1 MIELLSE
8 LKREHMATLII
19 FLSDIHI
26 KAPSDP
32 ILAHHK
38 EIVDASFS
46 DYSEAVNDCHLVITG
61 DIAQSGKKAEY
72 DLAKAFIEN
81 ISDHVLK
88 RIGKRPGVA
97 LCPGNHDCDF
107 SEDQDVRNL
116 IIDKMDYRAETKQG
130 LSDALSEPLKA
141 YFDFTAEVASPTHG
155 PGRWTTYYRFSGD
168 VRINYTALNV
178 ALTSGLPERQGKLL
192 FSLAADTD
200 SDSTDSGISI
210 YLLHQ
215 PLNWLVADCARDVGD
230 LISTRADIALF
241 GHEHRERGFVVAGL
255 YDESKVINFNAD
267 VLQDRKGKLP
277 SGFRTVLIQNEGK
290 IKSSR
295 YVWQN
300 TSYLKDH
307 AKSDVT
313 WRDCLNQESRRSVL
327 AFRREFV
334 SWIDD
339 IGATYA
345 HRRKEKL
352 TLSDIFVWPNLR
364 IKNWDKSAQS
374 LLIDAEELSASKC
387 FDVVASY
394 GVVTVT
400 GDEQHGKTTL
410 AKRWLAKLKSIGF
423 FPLYV
428 ACSDIRSIKG
438 AYIDE
443 KVKELVKVQYA
454 CSSSDA
460 FDQLDP
466 KQRAVIID
474 DFDDLTFNSEG
485 KTEILKILKEH
496 FGTVILLVSD
506 TPGVEIWLDKILS
519 EVKFSKQS
527 SFELLQM
534 NFQSRTQLI
543 EKWLHI
549 GNEYSLER
557 EDIES
562 TATRLGRL
570 VSDALGRNLV
580 PSVPL
585 FVLIILQRAES
596 ESELETVIQNG
607 SHGFLYEALITRAIG
622 EKVPSFTVDTAQ
634 TYLTHYAET
643 IFSAGLD
650 GLSLHEAES
659 FHRDHCDFYEIAYS
673 FERTKNELR
682 NAGIWRE
689 KAGVIVFAYPYLYF
703 YFVARFLAHS
713 TDQPKRMEVVESLI
727 STIHTE
733 TSANILL
740 FLAHLSRD
748 VEVLNRLLQH
758 AETVM
763 RDAPCFDAYDAVS
776 IFQEYQEGKVRAIYY
791 EASREEALKI
801 AHDADCDNDPVAIA
815 AAGAIS
821 TLNDVQEY
829 ATEVNRSFRTLQVLG
844 QILRNH
850 AGSIEKGK
858 KREIALACTNLGL
871 RTLGSMLGVFK
882 DVAPGIIQSRVESI
896 ISTEK
901 DKLLWR
907 QKVDDQLKAMSGDF
921 SDLITNVAIGTFV
934 RIAGAIGAEAL
945 APTLQH
951 ILYEGN
957 DATKKIVGLSVK
969 LEHFAAFPRKEVME
983 FVPKKPTSRDVLA
996 VALVRGFV
1004 VRRFYMFPDAA
1015 ELKREVCTALNI
1027 SRRPFQVKSLEGSK
1041 H

>member
-1 MIELLSE
+1 
-8 LKREHMATLII
+8 MATLII

-26 KAPSDP
+26 LHPGDP
-32 ILAHHK
+32 ILARHK

-46 DYSEAVNDCHLVITG
+46 DYSEGITDCHLVITG
-61 DIAQSGKKAEY
+61 DIAQSGKKGEY
-72 DLAKAFIEN
+72 ELAKAFIGS
-81 ISDHVLK
+81 ISDHVFN
-88 RIGKRPGVA
+88 RIGKRAGVA

-107 SEDQDVRNL
+107 SGDQEVRNL
-116 IIDKMDYRAETKQG
+116 IIEKMDYRAEVKQG
-130 LSDALSEPLKA
+130 LSDALAEPLKV
-141 YFDFTAEVASPTHG
+141 YFEFAADVASPIHG
-155 PGRWTTYYRFSGD
+155 PGRWTTDYHFSGD

-192 FSLAADTD
+192 FSLAADVGASATE
-200 SDSTDSGISI
+200 SAISI

-277 SGFRTVLIQNEGK
+277 SGFRTVLIQRGGK

-295 YVWQN
+295 YVWQSS
-300 TSYLKDH
+300 SYLKDQ
-307 AKSDVT
+307 AKSDNS

-327 AFRREFV
+327 SFKKEFV
-334 SWIDD
+334 AWIDD

-345 HRRKEKL
+345 HRRKERL

-364 IKNWDKSAQS
+364 IKSWDKSAQS

-400 GDEQHGKTTL
+400 GAEQHGKTTL
-410 AKRWLAKLKSIGF
+410 AKRWLAKLKSNGF

-428 ACSDIRSIKG
+428 ACSDVKSVKG
-438 AYIDE
+438 PYIDQ
-443 KVKELVKVQYA
+443 KIKELVKGQYA
-454 CSSSDA
+454 CASSDA

-485 KTEILKILKEH
+485 KAELLKILKEH

-506 TPGVEIWLDKILS
+506 TPGVELWLDNILS

-534 NFQSRTQLI
+534 NFQSRMQLI

-596 ESELETVIQNG
+596 ESELETVIKNG

-634 TYLTHYAET
+634 TYLTNYAET
-643 IFSAGLD
+643 IYSMGVD
-650 GLSLHEAES
+650 GLSLHDAEA
-659 FHRDHCDFYEIAYS
+659 FHRAHCDFYEISYS
-673 FERTKNELR
+673 FERTKSELC

-689 KAGVIVFAYPYLYF
+689 KTGVIVFAYPYLYF
-703 YFVARFLAHS
+703 YFVARFLANS
-713 TDQPKRMEVVESLI
+713 ANQLRRMEVVEYLI

-740 FLAHLSRD
+740 FLAHLGRD
-748 VEVLNRLLQH
+748 AEVLNRLLQH

-763 RDAPCFDAYDAVS
+763 SDAPSFDAYEAVS
-776 IFQEYQEGKVRAIYY
+776 VFQEYQEGKVRAIYY
-791 EASREEALKI
+791 EASREDALKI
-801 AHDADCDNDPVAIA
+801 AHETDCESDPVAIVST
-815 AAGAIS
+815 GAIS
-821 TLNDVQEY
+821 TVRDVQEY
-829 ATEVNRSFRTLQVLG
+829 ATEINRSFRTLQVLG

-871 RTLGSMLGVFK
+871 RTLGSMLALFK
-882 DVAPGIIQSRVESI
+882 EVAPDIIQSRVESI

-901 DKLLWR
+901 DKFLWR
-907 QKVDDQLKAMSGDF
+907 QKIDEQLKAMSGDL

-934 RIAGAIGAEAL
+934 RIAAAIGSEAL

-957 DATKKIVGLSVK
+957 DPTKKIVGLSVK
-969 LEHFAAFPRKEVME
+969 LEHFATFPRDEVME
-983 FVPKKPTSRDVLA
+983 FVPKKPTSKDVLA

-1027 SRRPFQVKSLEGSK
+1027 ARRPFQVKSLESGK
-1041 H
+1041 Q